1 MHKKSDFPK
10 TSLNNKKNG
19 LDAARGIMLGMLL
32 GAISWI
38 ILAVFIIYFFD

>member
-10 TSLNNKKNG
+10 TSINDNKNA
-19 LDAARGIMLGMLL
+19 LDTARGIMLGILL

-38 ILAVFIIYFFD
+38 IIVAFIIYFF